1 MTDSENGVERAAA
14 ICERCGD
21 AIAVR
26 IDADGEIRPIG
37 NEKGECCS
45 CAEPD
50 LRAMNDATEVLDDPR
65 STERSE

>member
-14 ICERCGD
+14 ICGHCGD

-26 IDADGEIRPIG
+26 IDASGEMRPIG
-37 NEKGECCS
+37 SEKGECCS

-65 STERSE
+65 STDRSE

>member
-1 MTDSENGVERAAA
+1 MNDSGNGVERAAA

-26 IDADGEIRPIG
+26 INANGEMRPIG
-37 NEKGECCS
+37 SEKGECCS

-50 LRAMNDATEVLDDPR
+50 LRAMNDATEVLEDSR
-65 STERSE
+65 STDRSE